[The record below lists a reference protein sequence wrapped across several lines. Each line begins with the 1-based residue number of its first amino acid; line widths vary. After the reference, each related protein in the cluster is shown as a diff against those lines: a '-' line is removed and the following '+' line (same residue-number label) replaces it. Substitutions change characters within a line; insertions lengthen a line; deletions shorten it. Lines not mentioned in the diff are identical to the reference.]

1 MLMENHLPFSS
12 WGADR
17 RNTQKHGGVI
27 LSNLHLFPPFPLP
40 SHVTQGLVVM
50 SSELEDVFD
59 SMMTGR
65 VPAAWAAKSYPSLK
79 PLGSYIN
86 DLLAR
91 LKFFQ
96 DWINHGAPN
105 VFWVSGLYFTQS
117 FFTGEDSHECERV
130 SVCTMRI

>member
-1 MLMENHLPFSS
+1 MYQNTREWHFIMSFIDLLLFSFFY
-12 WGADR
+12 
-17 RNTQKHGGVI
+17 QPI
-27 LSNLHLFPPFPLP
+27 
-40 SHVTQGLVVM
+40 QGLVVM
-50 SSELEDVFD
+50 SSELEDVFE

-65 VPAAWAAKSYPSLK
+65 IPAAWAAKSYPSLK

-96 DWINHGAPN
+96 DWIDRGAPN

-117 FFTGEDSHECERV
+117 FFTG
-130 SVCTMRI
+130 TQ

>member
-1 MLMENHLPFSS
+1 M
-12 WGADR
+12 
-17 RNTQKHGGVI
+17 
-27 LSNLHLFPPFPLP
+27 
-40 SHVTQGLVVM
+40 M
-50 SSELEDVFD
+50 SSELEDVFE

-65 VPAAWAAKSYPSLK
+65 IPAAWAAKSYPSLK

-96 DWINHGAPN
+96 DWIDRGAPN

-117 FFTGEDSHECERV
+117 FFTGVESHRCSNCV
-130 SVCTMRI
+130 LVGRINSKLSQCPCSSEILPLVAGVGICW